1 MQKRVSNHIR
11 HNVYGL
17 VAIVIALTM
26 GTAYATHPG
35 GANTI
40 STEDIQNQAVTNP
53 KIASQTV
60 QTGRLADG
68 AVTNAKIALES
79 ITNNRIAPGAVN
91 TGRLAN
97 GAVNSA
103 KVQDGS
109 LTADDLNG
117 LEFLRAASAPLND
130 QPGGGSASQPL
141 FTLGRVNL
149 IAFCQDQGGGTLVGG
164 ITPVVDEAGPV
175 LVTDGDGSAADDV
188 VELQPFDVQFVI
200 IRGGNAG
207 LAGRET
213 SFAILDPDGTSASG
227 VAAVSVRPA
236 TGDCVITAQAT
247 G

>member
-53 KIASQTV
+53 KIASQTIE
-60 QTGRLADG
+60 A
-68 AVTNAKIALES
+68 